1 MTAGALPLL
10 VETGWLGA
18 HLGDADLRVY
28 DCSVTLVPIAG
39 GMRPE
44 SGRAA
49 WATAHVPG
57 SGYLDLIAELSDRS
71 SALPFMMPSAAQCA
85 GVFGRHGIGPGTRV
99 VLYDAGG
106 HMWATRIW
114 WMLRALG
121 FDKAAVLDGGL
132 AKWRAEGRPTT
143 DQPPAYPATRF
154 EARPR
159 PDLFVDKAH
168 VREALG
174 HPGVCLVN
182 ALSADEHA
190 GRVSRTPRPGRIP
203 GSGNVPAGSLLD
215 PASGA
220 YLPLDVLRAKFQA
233 AGALG
238 GGRVVTYCGGGIA
251 ATSAAFTLVRLGA
264 PEVAVYDGSL
274 VEWSGDQA
282 LPMETG

>member
-1 MTAGALPLL
+1 MSAAPLPLL
-10 VETGWLGA
+10 VDTDWLAA

-39 GMRPE
+39 GMRAE
-44 SGRAA
+44 SGRTA
-49 WATAHVPG
+49 WAAAHVPG
-57 SGYLDLIAELSDRS
+57 SGYLDLIGELSDRA
-71 SALPFMMPSAAQCA
+71 SALPFMMPPAAQCA
-85 GVFGRHGIGPGTRV
+85 AAFGRHGIGPGTRV

-121 FDKAAVLDGGL
+121 FDSAAVLDGGL
-132 AKWRAEGRPTT
+132 AKWRAEGRPLS
-143 DQPPAYPATRF
+143 DQPPHYPASGF
-154 EARPR
+154 EPQPR
-159 PDLFVDKAH
+159 PGLFVDKRH
-168 VREALG
+168 VHAALG
-174 HPGVCLVN
+174 SPGVCLVN

-190 GRVSRTPRPGRIP
+190 GRVSRTSRPGRIP
-203 GSGNVPAGSLLD
+203 GSGNVPAGLLLD
-215 PASGA
+215 PATGA
-220 YLPLDVLRAKFQA
+220 YLPLDALRAKFQA

-238 GGRVVTYCGGGIA
+238 SGRVVTYCGGGIA

-274 VEWSGDQA
+274 VEWSSDHA